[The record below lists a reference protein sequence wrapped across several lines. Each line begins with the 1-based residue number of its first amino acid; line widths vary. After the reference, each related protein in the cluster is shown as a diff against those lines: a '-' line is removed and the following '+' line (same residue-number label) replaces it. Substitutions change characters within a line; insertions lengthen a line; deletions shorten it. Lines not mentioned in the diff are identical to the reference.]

1 MQSTCSPETARGS
14 RSRSNRINRGTEAA
28 GEQGQQRSK
37 GRRRARAA
45 GEQEPQESMSSRSMS
60 CGEHEPREYEP
71 RGAEKAEK
79 PAACERFTKKTRKKF
94 NFRKKDNFFLRK
106 SLL

>member
-14 RSRSNRINRGTEAA
+14 RSRSNRRTEAA
-28 GEQGQQRSK
+28 GEQGQQESK
-37 GRRRARAA
+37 SSRGARAA
-45 GEQEPQESMSSRSMS
+45 G
-60 CGEHEPREYEP
+60 EYEP
-71 RGAEKAEK
+71 RGAEKAENL
-79 PAACERFTKKTRKKF
+79 AACERFTKKTRKKF